1 MKSKAHF
8 INELCKL
15 KNINPACDEAK
26 SFENLKIVE
35 LLVEINKITKEQK
48 SIAASAAAA
57 ETYDTD
63 DELEPN
69 VSRYAGSQF

>member
-15 KNINPACDEAK
+15 KNINPACEEAQ

-35 LLVEINKITKEQK
+35 LLVEINNLNKKQPSKEK
-48 SIAASAAAA
+48 EAVN
-57 ETYDTD
+57 TD
-63 DELEPN
+63 DEDEDEPN
-69 VSRYAGSQF
+69 VSQHAGCRF

>member
-15 KNINPACDEAK
+15 KNINPVCEEAQ

-35 LLVEINKITKEQK
+35 LLVEINKFNKKQPSEEK
-48 SIAASAAAA
+48 DVVNA
-57 ETYDTD
+57 D
-63 DELEPN
+63 DDDEPN
-69 VSRYAGSQF
+69 VSQHAGCRF

>member
-15 KNINPACDEAK
+15 KNINPACEEAQ

-35 LLVEINKITKEQK
+35 LLVEINKFNKKQPSEEK
-48 SIAASAAAA
+48 DVVNA
-57 ETYDTD
+57 D
-63 DELEPN
+63 DEPN
-69 VSRYAGSQF
+69 VSQHAGCRF